1 MFQQTPRYK
10 LQRTCNLM
18 VQINW
23 CWFYSKIVISGQ
35 VQAITQPLLGQLG
48 WKFFGSSGD
57 HQLSISYEK
66 SKLRS
71 LIFHF
76 LIFRAPFGLIANIYN
91 IIVKIT
97 GCQAWMLLNCFRRM
111 PGSCNSCEQDGANR
125 DAACFCDAVPRP
137 TKHKLRTSK
146 LIFLTNFTNKNK

>member
-1 MFQQTPRYK
+1 
-10 LQRTCNLM
+10 M
-18 VQINW
+18 VLVSFKNIDNW
-23 CWFYSKIVISGQ
+23 PSNSQKQHACPFLGIHFL
-35 VQAITQPLLGQLG
+35 AITQPLLGQLG

-76 LIFRAPFGLIANIYN
+76 LIFRAPFGLLANIYN

-97 GCQAWMLLNCFRRM
+97 GCQAWMLLNCFGRM
-111 PGSCNSCEQDGANR
+111 LPGSCNSCEQDDANR

-146 LIFLTNFTNKNK
+146 LIFSNQFHK